1 MRGALSRKD
10 TTKGRTNLVSKVA
23 QSKLPHLTIN
33 SLILLGFNSD
43 EYIQIYSGIA
53 FDLVPLEST
62 SFDRTNERMLM
73 VILHYLLLILDEDE
87 FATSIQPYWPCL
99 DNNEK
104 RRYQRAIMDSLA
116 RLVARGELPGDVL
129 QPALL
134 TQAQGTKVWE

>member
-62 SFDRTNERMLM
+62 
-73 VILHYLLLILDEDE
+73 
-87 FATSIQPYWPCL
+87 
-99 DNNEK
+99 
-104 RRYQRAIMDSLA
+104 
-116 RLVARGELPGDVL
+116 
-129 QPALL
+129 
-134 TQAQGTKVWE
+134 